1 MKKLFC
7 LLFFASILYACNEES
22 SNQPT
27 TSAPESTPASS
38 EPSAAT
44 PSETTATPSLES
56 MRSSALQESDTL
68 GRIRQS
74 FIALQEEFDKSK
86 GIVPDVG
93 DVTVTVDEKLNLR
106 IENKLDGHTYLT
118 VVKVADLQ
126 RKNNGILL
134 LPDFAPRKHPG
145 LKIKVKPG
153 RPKVQIYKDGKL
165 DKEMEYIEFSLK
177 DRVSMEKVV
186 PAIVQAM
193 NVANG
198 LPERSN

>member
-1 MKKLFC
+1 MKKLFY
-7 LLFFASILYACNEES
+7 LLVFASILYACNDEPTNQS
-22 SNQPT
+22 SNTASESPPT
-27 TSAPESTPASS
+27 TSKPSVPASP
-38 EPSAAT
+38 EPAT
-44 PSETTATPSLES
+44 TPSLES

-68 GRIRQS
+68 GRLRQS
-74 FIALQEEFDKSK
+74 FIVLQEEFNKSK

-93 DVTVTVDEKLNLR
+93 DVTVTVDEKHNLR

>member
-1 MKKLFC
+1 MK
-7 LLFFASILYACNEES
+7 
-22 SNQPT
+22 
-27 TSAPESTPASS
+27 
-38 EPSAAT
+38 
-44 PSETTATPSLES
+44 
-56 MRSSALQESDTL
+56 SSALQESDTL
-68 GRIRQS
+68 GRLRQS
-74 FIALQEEFDKSK
+74 FIVLQEEFNKSK

-93 DVTVTVDEKLNLR
+93 DITVTVDEKHNLR

-126 RKNNGILL
+126 RKNNGMLL